1 MDQEANPLNSANA
14 KLVVAGLG
22 EDPDQDP
29 GAISFS
35 PVDGDPK
42 LENAAD
48 HDHEPRVSKVRSAGI
63 SIRYHAPISWL
74 GCASLRRACC
84 ARNDSRGVPEHLG
97 RPWVLASCHHGNR
110 IQTLISS
117 CDFRFFVHARE

>member
-1 MDQEANPLNSANA
+1 MDAMDSANA
-14 KLVVAGLG
+14 KSVLDCLG

-29 GAISFS
+29 GDAISFKS
-35 PVDGDPK
+35 PVDGDSK
-42 LENAAD
+42 LEDAAD

-74 GCASLRRACC
+74 GCASLRRAGC
-84 ARNDSRGVPEHLG
+84 ARNDSQGVPEHLG